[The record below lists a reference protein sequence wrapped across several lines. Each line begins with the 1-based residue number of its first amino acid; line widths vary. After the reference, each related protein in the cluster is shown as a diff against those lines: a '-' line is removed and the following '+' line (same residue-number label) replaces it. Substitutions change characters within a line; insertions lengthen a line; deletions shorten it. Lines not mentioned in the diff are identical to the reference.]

1 MLPKQLGQIV
11 EIPDASLNEK
21 LVPTN
26 DNHEPSALS
35 RESFEAAS
43 ILTAHDSI
51 KPRKIPVLVIVV
63 ICFLVAAFISW
74 GLELLSS
81 AQ

>member
-11 EIPDASLNEK
+11 EIPDASLNKK

-35 RESFEAAS
+35 RENFEAGS
-43 ILTAHDSI
+43 VLTAQDSI
-51 KPRKIPVLVIVV
+51 KPSKIPLFVILVLG
-63 ICFLVAAFISW
+63 FLLAAFTFW
-74 GLELLSS
+74 GVELLSS